1 MRYTTFA
8 IFALLA
14 IVVSGKK
21 NQNSPGPED
30 VVKYGFRPDEGTK
43 NRLDKP
49 KKEDK
54 KGGKNRWDPDDEAS
68 KNRFDPPKKEH
79 KDKSDPDDE
88 ASKNRFD
95 PPKKEHKDKSD
106 PDDEASKNRYDQ
118 TEKSHC
124 WTVTDDANCGVCET
138 TYCCEDKKCDSPKYK
153 AATFC
158 KGGCAKWKGGCEVT
172 YKWINNDL
180 VVSNKDCRSSDEDG
194 TNRFDPKKKYCWD
207 VEEDTGCGDCIVTYC
222 CHDTKCDKSKYK
234 ASWKCSGGCTK
245 REGGCL
251 VTYEWDRRMNGDLEE
266 TDVSCTHKSKPDWWS
281 DSYDFETNRFNDRE
295 DEYMMEATHIKN
307 TGTDMCL
314 SWKRNS
320 YSNVDIGDELI
331 QVECDK
337 DDRTQKFDLEY
348 VTGDDDEY
356 FYLKPYRDADL
367 CAKAVSTNKYLRS
380 GSKSKKSKSSLD
392 EIELSSCTFDPRK
405 FFRHDKNGNNEIQ
418 LMDKD
423 DRHCLEP
430 KTSYEDAPIEVN
442 SCENTSWQS
451 FVFVKP
457 SRSSRASRKSGH
469 KSWSD

>member
-1 MRYTTFA
+1 
-8 IFALLA
+8 
-14 IVVSGKK
+14 
-21 NQNSPGPED
+21 
-30 VVKYGFRPDEGTK
+30 
-43 NRLDKP
+43 
-49 KKEDK
+49 
-54 KGGKNRWDPDDEAS
+54 
-68 KNRFDPPKKEH
+68 
-79 KDKSDPDDE
+79 
-88 ASKNRFD
+88 
-95 PPKKEHKDKSD
+95 
-106 PDDEASKNRYDQ
+106 
-118 TEKSHC
+118 
-124 WTVTDDANCGVCET
+124 
-138 TYCCEDKKCDSPKYK
+138 
-153 AATFC
+153 
-158 KGGCAKWKGGCEVT
+158 
-172 YKWINNDL
+172 
-180 VVSNKDCRSSDEDG
+180 
-194 TNRFDPKKKYCWD
+194 
-207 VEEDTGCGDCIVTYC
+207 
-222 CHDTKCDKSKYK
+222 
-234 ASWKCSGGCTK
+234 
-245 REGGCL
+245 
-251 VTYEWDRRMNGDLEE
+251 MNGDLEE

-380 GSKSKKSKSSLD
+380 GSKSKKSRSSLD

-405 FFRHDKNGNNEIQ
+405 FFRHDRNGNNEIQ

-430 KTSYEDAPIEVN
+430 KTSYEDSPIEVT

-451 FVFVKP
+451 FFFIKP